1 MFLLSR
7 QVTNVNPDTREGNEI
22 TPHVVRNGV
31 CVLGGKALMVTIFG
45 EELSQWPNSGI
56 SHRGR
61 LREAPSLLGVNIKCK
76 NKQNG

>member
-45 EELSQWPNSGI
+45 EELSQWPNSGRKAER
-56 SHRGR
+56 SPFPFG
-61 LREAPSLLGVNIKCK
+61 GKY
-76 NKQNG
+76 